1 LSPLFKRKNPAD
13 AAVERWQAEL
23 ERAKKRAESL
33 DDHGLV
39 GMVRES
45 GAKPLHR
52 LEAGSRLGA
61 RGRLDLV
68 GQLLVSGDAASG
80 LGGIDGAC
88 LAACNGG
95 GGAIELLSALP
106 GHPDPEVRLRAAKS
120 LAMVADGTPSDL
132 GSSTREIRQAAR
144 TLLEQLAGDSDY
156 RARDAAQEGLTASEG
171 VEDVRRGPDQLT
183 YLGRRV
189 TEELLTALDQL
200 PKQA

>member
-1 LSPLFKRKNPAD
+1 MAPLFKRKNPAD
-13 AAVERWQAEL
+13 ATVERWQAEL
-23 ERAKKRAESL
+23 ERAKKRADSL

-68 GQLLVSGDAASG
+68 GQLLLSGDAASV

-106 GHPDPEVRLRAAKS
+106 EHADSEVRLRAAKS
-120 LAMVADGTPSDL
+120 LGMVADGTPSDL

-144 TLLEQLAGDSDY
+144 TLLERFASDSDY
-156 RARDAAQEGLTASEG
+156 RVRDAGREGLAASEG

-200 PKQA
+200 PKHA